1 MNQDTQLIQLDETL
15 DKENKFILSSQV
27 ANNIIGREEQDF
39 KLSMSQSKFQDAP
52 MINNSTN
59 PPFQLSQTNNNSTIN
74 QNQNMSQNQTGNN
87 LSLMGQIHSNQHYSD
102 FLSPKYYEI
111 DNDLNQNF
119 SNQLDYQIGQQNNLA
134 PFSKQQNNGIEQRHQ
149 YDPQIVSLNN
159 LINPNNNQQFDQTYQ
174 NFLNTQSK
182 ALLGSKNFES
192 EKINSLNCR
201 FSEKL
206 DKHNRVS
213 VSSISARTNSI
224 QIINETDE
232 QNAKKQSHDL
242 EQEAKSDISKNLQ
255 VNTTKGTF
263 SIVKMALVKNF
274 ANKLIKRVR
283 NVMFRKLTRQQFG
296 MIDDFASDFN
306 YYIYQQRFIYS
317 EKTTF
322 IKKCIYLMEQLKITE
337 FINQFLSGNLML
349 MPESIFKLIWDIFII
364 IAIILMILIIPVCHI
379 YDTQNV
385 PLLRFFNSAF
395 ISIILV
401 FELIINLNS
410 GIFYNGI
417 TIKDRRLIIKK
428 NFYFIAKDIIV
439 ISLYFVSQTGENN
452 SWISLLDYCIFW
464 KIVDLPKK
472 ISEIEQRLQISESI
486 LNWLK
491 LLKLECLIL
500 IIAHIASCIFIRIA
514 LSEQLEGK
522 SNWLQHYQ
530 FDDYS
535 FSDQY
540 LVSIYFMIITMTTT
554 GYGDIAPFTQYE
566 RVFILIIALVSQNV
580 VGYSISTISDIVK
593 TQSAKKKEFK
603 QFMKEI
609 NKDMNNR
616 NINIQLQHKIRKYV
630 EYLYIQN
637 TKKSSFDTNIL
648 EILPY
653 QLKEEVLLEI
663 NKEMISNINYLG
675 ISKFSQVSQKQIT
688 LLIKQK
694 VYFPGEIIFK
704 FGELNDKI
712 YYINQGQVSLSIPV
726 LTKIDKITSQPEM
739 NFKFL
744 KKQDVFGQQ
753 GFITNSQNS
762 YTAKTS
768 SVTVLSYISRNDF
781 LQIIR
786 NNSDDYEIFSEIKDK
801 IIFSHDYS
809 QMKLK
814 CYSCGEF
821 NHQLESCPYV
831 NFNIPYNQKKSS
843 QEERIKHSR
852 RAQKKPFHSNYED
865 LRKDVIDYLNQSIN
879 SDLYSIIQQSIIHP
893 EELKTNYDIYRINT
907 IEKQLKDTSPVSYAN
922 NFDRKHNQTTT
933 NQSTQHQQ
941 VDFENAVNAQVKE
954 NDVIIN
960 LQNDQQVLKHT
971 QSADGLKNNYLNKL
985 DIIKENDDE
994 NQIRNSM
1001 IPRKK
1006 EKQTTRD
1013 LQNSQENELQ
1023 LPILNQGFSD
1033 INYGQTQ
1040 HYEKIENI
1048 LSLQNQ
1054 MHKLTSLDEGIQTE
1068 KQIKKHTNDILTNSL
1083 DVGSAIQQFT
1093 NQKSKDSI
1101 QNSIDLQIMQQQQ
1114 QFLRNEEKKFLQN
1127 DQGHNNSSFINN
1139 SNSNSLERNTA
1150 QGNSKSP
1157 QKVDIPL
1164 FQENQFYIEPL
1175 SGSLKKKASSQGL
1188 LFQRQAKSKK
1198 QTVTQQTNTQLP
1210 LIQLRDESCNINSEW
1225 DMSNLTPQNFSIQ
1238 EQLQQRRTNRSI
1250 QSLTIVEQEIH
1261 KRIEEKK
1268 QSCKMV
1274 SKMNETFSSSLRNI
1288 PRNSLKGLTQ
1298 QLIAP
1303 EFEQQQNGQI
1313 VLKQKQFVNGNLTP
1327 TVQSSIHRKDKRHAT
1342 INLQEQQST
1351 ASSNKHRDSY
1361 YYGRNNTNYTY
1372 KLALQHLQPYQVQ
1385 NNEQKQQE
1393 KQLPQQNTLNSNS
1406 QNAQSFM
1413 HLLTQGTQKH
1423 NPNSIL
1429 GEGTRE
1435 NKSKFI
1441 QFAIKE
1447 NSLKK
1452 QLQSMKMIPNV
1463 ESQHEIQQDQQNEI
1477 AQNNQL
1483 PPEKFHQGE
1492 QIAED
1497 ISQNVEFQIRCVKGV
1512 QDIDILVLRKIYL
1525 LAQLKNQRIE
1535 EIGEEWQEYILVEDN
1550 EIEIDAL
1557 QNYKFYFPQGNF
1569 YQIKSNIRRKETKK
1583 MMKNRKSK
1591 KSQYFGGA
1599 TNTQQTKYRTKNT
1612 QLV

>member
-1 MNQDTQLIQLDETL
+1 
-15 DKENKFILSSQV
+15 
-27 ANNIIGREEQDF
+27 
-39 KLSMSQSKFQDAP
+39 
-52 MINNSTN
+52 
-59 PPFQLSQTNNNSTIN
+59 
-74 QNQNMSQNQTGNN
+74 
-87 LSLMGQIHSNQHYSD
+87 MGQIHSNQHYSD
-102 FLSPKYYEI
+102 FLSPKYYEVE
-111 DNDLNQNF
+111 NDLNQNF
-119 SNQLDYQIGQQNNLA
+119 SNQLDYQIGQQNNRAL
-134 PFSKQQNNGIEQRHQ
+134 FSKQQIGDVDQRNQ
-149 YDPQIVSLNN
+149 FEPQIVSMHN
-159 LINPNNNQQFDQTYQ
+159 LIAPSNSQQFDQTYQ

-182 ALLGSKNFES
+182 VLLQNKSIEN
-192 EKINSLNCR
+192 EKFNINNR

-206 DKHNRVS
+206 DNKPNRAS

-224 QIINETDE
+224 QVINETDE
-232 QNAKKQSHDL
+232 QNIKKHSHDL
-242 EQEAKSDISKNLQ
+242 EQEAKSDISKNQQ
-255 VNTTKGTF
+255 VITTKGTF
-263 SIVKMALVKNF
+263 SIVKMAMVKNF

-306 YYIYQQRFIYS
+306 YYIYKQRFIYS

-322 IKKCIYLMEQLKITE
+322 IKQCMYHLEQLKITE

-379 YDTQNV
+379 YDIHNI
-385 PLLRFFNSAF
+385 PILKFFNSAF
-395 ISIILV
+395 ISFILI

-439 ISLYFVSQTGENN
+439 ISLYFASQTGENN
-452 SWISLLDYCIFW
+452 SWISFLDYSIFW

-472 ISEIEQRLQISESI
+472 ISEIEQRLQISESV

-514 LSEQLEGK
+514 LSEQQEGK
-522 SNWLQHYQ
+522 TNWLDHYS
-530 FDDYS
+530 FDTYN

-554 GYGDIAPFTQYE
+554 GYGDISPFTQYE

-663 NKEMISNINYLG
+663 NKEMISNISYLG
-675 ISKFSQVSQKQIT
+675 IQKFSLESQKQIT

-712 YYINQGQVSLSIPV
+712 YYINQGQVNLSIPI
-726 LTKIDKITSQPEM
+726 LTKIDKITTQPEM

-753 GFITNSQNS
+753 GFITNLQNS

-768 SVTVLSYISRNDF
+768 TVTVLSYISRNDF

-809 QMKLK
+809 LMKLK

-831 NFNIPYNQKKSS
+831 NYNVAYNPKKSV
-843 QEERIKHSR
+843 QELRTKYTR
-852 RAQKKPFHSNYED
+852 RALKKPFHSNYED
-865 LRKDVIDYLNQSIN
+865 LRKDIIDYLNQSIN
-879 SDLYSIIQQSIIHP
+879 SDLYSIIQQSVIHP
-893 EELKTNYDIYRINT
+893 DELKTNYDIYRINT
-907 IEKQLKDTSPVSYAN
+907 LERQLKENSPNSYAN
-922 NFDRKHNQTTT
+922 NFDKKNNQTTT

-941 VDFENAVNAQVKE
+941 ADFENAVNTQIKE
-954 NDVIIN
+954 NDTIN

-971 QSADGLKNNYLNKL
+971 QSADALKINYLNKL

-1001 IPRKK
+1001 IPRRK
-1006 EKQTTRD
+1006 EKQPTKD
-1013 LQNSQENELQ
+1013 LQTSQENELQ

-1033 INYGQTQ
+1033 INYGQPQQT
-1040 HYEKIENI
+1040 EKIENI
-1048 LSLQNQ
+1048 LSFQNQ
-1054 MHKLTSLDEGIQTE
+1054 MHKLTSLDDGLQTE

-1083 DVGSAIQQFT
+1083 EVGSAMQQFT

-1114 QFLRNEEKKFLQN
+1114 QFLKNEEKKFLQN

-1139 SNSNSLERNTA
+1139 SNSNSIEKNTA
-1150 QGNSKSP
+1150 YGNSKSP
-1157 QKVDIPL
+1157 QKIDTPL

-1188 LFQRQAKSKK
+1188 LFQRQTK
-1198 QTVTQQTNTQLP
+1198 QKNQTLTQQQINGQQLP
-1210 LIQLRDESCNINSEW
+1210 LIQLRDESCNINTEW
-1225 DMSNLTPQNFSIQ
+1225 EQSNLTPQNFSIQ
-1238 EQLQQRRTNRSI
+1238 EQMQMRRTNKSL
-1250 QSLTIVEQEIH
+1250 QSLTIIDQEIH
-1261 KRIEEKK
+1261 RRIEEKK
-1268 QSCKMV
+1268 QSCKIA

-1303 EFEQQQNGQI
+1303 EFEYQQNGQVI
-1313 VLKQKQFVNGNLTP
+1313 LKQKQFVNGNLTP
-1327 TVQSSIHRKDKRHAT
+1327 TVQSNFHRQDKKHAT

-1372 KLALQHLQPYQVQ
+1372 KLALQHLQPYQIM
-1385 NNEQKQQE
+1385 NNEQKYSE
-1393 KQLPQQNTLNSNS
+1393 KQLPQQNTLNSS
-1406 QNAQSFM
+1406 TQNNQSFM
-1413 HLLTQGTQKH
+1413 HLFTQGTQKH

-1429 GEGTRE
+1429 GEGTKE

-1463 ESQHEIQQDQQNEI
+1463 ESQHEIQQEQHNLI
-1477 AQNNQL
+1477 TQNNQL
-1483 PPEKFHQGE
+1483 PPAKFHQGE

-1497 ISQNVEFQIRCVKGV
+1497 ISQNVEFQIRCVKGI

-1535 EIGEEWQEYILVEDN
+1535 EIGDEWQEYILVEDN

-1569 YQIKSNIRRKETKK
+1569 FQIRSNIRRKETKK

-1591 KSQYFGGA
+1591 KSQYFGAGA
-1599 TNTQQTKYRTKNT
+1599 NTQQTKYRTKNT
-1612 QLV
+1612 QQL

>member
-1 MNQDTQLIQLDETL
+1 
-15 DKENKFILSSQV
+15 
-27 ANNIIGREEQDF
+27 
-39 KLSMSQSKFQDAP
+39 MSQSKFQDTP
-52 MINNSTN
+52 IIKNSSN
-59 PPFQLSQTNNNSTIN
+59 PPFQLSLTHNNSIIN

-87 LSLMGQIHSNQHYSD
+87 LSLIGQIHSNQQYSD
-102 FLSPKYYEI
+102 FLSPKYYELE
-111 DNDLNQNF
+111 NDLNQNF

-134 PFSKQQNNGIEQRHQ
+134 LFSKQYNADIDQRHL

-159 LINPNNNQQFDQTYQ
+159 LIIPNSSQQFDQTNQ

-182 ALLGSKNFES
+182 VLLGNKSAENEKN
-192 EKINSLNCR
+192 NLNCK

-206 DKHNRVS
+206 DKNNRVS
-213 VSSISARTNSI
+213 ASSLSAHTNSA

-232 QNAKKQSHDL
+232 QNIKKQNHDL
-242 EQEAKSDISKNLQ
+242 EQEAKSDISKNQL
-255 VNTTKGTF
+255 VITTKGTF

-306 YYIYQQRFIYS
+306 YYIYQQRFIQS
-317 EKTTF
+317 EKTTY
-322 IKKCIYLMEQLKITE
+322 IKKCIYLLEQLKITE
-337 FINQFLSGNLML
+337 FINQFLSGNLMF

-364 IAIILMILIIPVCHI
+364 LAIILMILIIPVFHI
-379 YDTQNV
+379 HDIQNI
-385 PLLRFFNSAF
+385 PILKFFNSAF

-428 NFYFIAKDIIV
+428 NFYFIVKDIIV
-439 ISLYFVSQTGENN
+439 ISLYFISQTGENN
-452 SWISLLDYCIFW
+452 SWVNLLDYSIFW

-472 ISEIEQRLQISESI
+472 ISEIEQRLQISESV

-514 LSEQLEGK
+514 LSEQLNGK
-522 SNWLQHYQ
+522 DNWLDHYS
-530 FDDYS
+530 FENYS

-540 LVSIYFMIITMTTT
+540 LISIYFMIITMTTT

-603 QFMKEI
+603 EFMKEI
-609 NKDMNNR
+609 NQDMNNR

-637 TKKSSFDTNIL
+637 SKKSQFDTNIL
-648 EILPY
+648 EILPN

-675 ISKFSQVSQKQIT
+675 ISKLSQESQKQIT

-712 YYINQGQVSLSIPV
+712 YYINQGLVNLSIPV

-753 GFITNSQNS
+753 GFITNSQNY

-768 SVTVLSYISRNDF
+768 SVTVLSYLSRNDF
-781 LQIIR
+781 LQIVR

-801 IIFSHDYS
+801 IIFNHDYS
-809 QMKLK
+809 LMKLK

-831 NFNIPYNQKKSS
+831 NFNITYNSKKSN
-843 QEERIKHSR
+843 QEQRIKYQR
-852 RAQKKPFHSNYED
+852 RTQKKPFHSNYED

-879 SDLYSIIQQSIIHP
+879 SDLYSIIQQSITHP
-893 EELKTNYDIYRINT
+893 EELKTKYDIYRVNT
-907 IEKQLKDTSPVSYAN
+907 QEKQLKDNSPKYAN
-922 NFDRKHNQTTT
+922 NFDRKNNQTTT

-941 VDFENAVNAQVKE
+941 VDFEFAVNALMKE
-954 NDVIIN
+954 NDGIIN
-960 LQNDQQVLKHT
+960 LHNDQQVLKHT
-971 QSADGLKNNYLNKL
+971 QSAEALKNNQFNKL

-1006 EKQTTRD
+1006 EKQATKD

-1023 LPILNQGFSD
+1023 LPILNKGFSD
-1033 INYGQTQ
+1033 SQ
-1040 HYEKIENI
+1040 HSEKIENI
-1048 LSLQNQ
+1048 LNLQNQ
-1054 MHKLTSLDEGIQTE
+1054 MHKLTSLDDGVQTE
-1068 KQIKKHTNDILTNSL
+1068 KQIRKHSNDILTNSL
-1083 DVGSAIQQFT
+1083 EVGSAIQQLT

-1127 DQGHNNSSFINN
+1127 DQANNNNSLINN
-1139 SNSNSLERNTA
+1139 SNSNSLEKNTA
-1150 QGNSKSP
+1150 YGNSKSQ
-1157 QKVDIPL
+1157 QKVDNPL
-1164 FQENQFYIEPL
+1164 FQENQYYIEPL
-1175 SGSLKKKASSQGL
+1175 SGSLKKRPSSQGL
-1188 LFQRQAKSKK
+1188 LFQRQAKQKK
-1198 QTVTQQTNTQLP
+1198 QTLIQQTQQTNVQLP
-1210 LIQLRDESCNINSEW
+1210 LVQLRDESCNINTEW
-1225 DMSNLTPQNFSIQ
+1225 EQSNLTPKNFSIQ
-1238 EQLQQRRTNRSI
+1238 EQLQKRRTNKSLK
-1250 QSLTIVEQEIH
+1250 SLTIIEQEIH

-1274 SKMNETFSSSLRNI
+1274 SKIYETLSSSLRNI

-1298 QLIAP
+1298 QLIPP

-1313 VLKQKQFVNGNLTP
+1313 VLRQKQFVNGNQTP
-1327 TVQSSIHRKDKRHAT
+1327 TTQSNFHRNDQKHAT
-1342 INLQEQQST
+1342 INLQEQQT
-1351 ASSNKHRDSY
+1351 IASSHRHRDSY
-1361 YYGRNNTNYTY
+1361 FYGRNNTNSTY
-1372 KLALQHLQPYQVQ
+1372 KLALQHLQPYQIL
-1385 NNEQKQQE
+1385 NNEYKQSE
-1393 KQLPQQNTLNSNS
+1393 KQLYQQNTINSSS

-1413 HLLTQGTQKH
+1413 HLFSQGTQKY

-1429 GEGTRE
+1429 GEGTKE

-1441 QFAIKE
+1441 QFALKE
-1447 NSLKK
+1447 NTLKK
-1452 QLQSMKMIPNV
+1452 QLQSMKMIPNN
-1463 ESQHEIQQDQQNEI
+1463 ESQHEIEQDQQNLI
-1477 AQNNQL
+1477 TQNNQK
-1483 PPEKFHQGE
+1483 PPAKFHQGE

-1497 ISQNVEFQIRCVKGV
+1497 INQNVEFQIRCVKGV

-1569 YQIKSNIRRKETKK
+1569 YQIRSSIRRKETKK

-1591 KSQYFGGA
+1591 KYQYFGGV
-1599 TNTQQTKYRTKNT
+1599 TNTLQTKYRTKNT
-1612 QLV
+1612 QQL